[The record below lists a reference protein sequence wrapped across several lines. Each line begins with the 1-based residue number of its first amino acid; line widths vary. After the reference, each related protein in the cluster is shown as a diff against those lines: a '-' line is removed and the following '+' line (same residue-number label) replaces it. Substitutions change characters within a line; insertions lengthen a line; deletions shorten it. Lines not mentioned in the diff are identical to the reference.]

1 MIAHLRGSLV
11 HKTPGF
17 AVIEVNGVGYHV
29 WISVTTFYQLPDLSQ
44 PVTLYTYTYVRE
56 DALQLYGFSSLLE
69 RELFQMLIGVSG
81 IGPKLA
87 LNVLS
92 GISSIDLIRTLIAGD
107 TSRLMAIPGVGR
119 KTAQRMLL
127 DLREKAYRLEDRLS
141 LPATTLDPV
150 GGKLLEDIVSALVNL
165 GYKRTEAENTVEG
178 ILQKNPGISLEN
190 ALRESLHDLSTR

>member
-44 PVTLYTYTYVRE
+44 PVTLYTHTYVRE
-56 DALQLYGFSSLLE
+56 DALQLYGFSNLLE
-69 RELFQMLIGVSG
+69 REIFQMLIGVSG

-92 GISSIDLIRTLIAGD
+92 GISSEDLIRSLIAGD

-127 DLREKAYRLEDRLS
+127 DLREKAYRLEDRLTLPTALGS
-141 LPATTLDPV
+141 L

-165 GYKRTEAENTVEG
+165 GYKKTEAESTVEG